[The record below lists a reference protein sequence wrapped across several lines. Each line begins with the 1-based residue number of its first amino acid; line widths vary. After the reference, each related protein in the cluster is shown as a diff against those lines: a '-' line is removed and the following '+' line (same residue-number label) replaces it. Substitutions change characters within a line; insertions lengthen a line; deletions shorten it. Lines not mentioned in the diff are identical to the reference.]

1 MENIIGKINRLK
13 ERRKRELCDKLG
25 LYDEKRI
32 YSEENFRSDEDQLYD
47 YAKSKYY
54 KSEKIYPSMSDEE
67 FVLLKKYNETNDG
80 AIIKE
85 DVRKIKGMM
94 IFFTILAVGS
104 IVSSMLWLLVV
115 VLSNL

>member
-1 MENIIGKINRLK
+1 MENIADKINSLK
-13 ERRKRELCDKLG
+13 ERRKKELCDKLG

-32 YSEENFRSDEDQLYD
+32 YSEENFRTDENQLYD
-47 YAKSKYY
+47 HAKSKYY
-54 KSEKIYPSMSDEE
+54 KLEKTYPSMSDEE

-80 AIIKE
+80 TIIKE

-94 IFFTILAVGS
+94 TFFTILAVGS